1 MTTYS
6 EGHLRT
12 ELHAAQREVSKLHA
26 REARE
31 KSTAVEYT
39 EKAIVAL
46 SGAALGFG
54 LGVYEAQQGGTAEN
68 PYAIG
73 GNVPVDT
80 LAAGLGLLAILATPV
95 RGASEKFLPVSL
107 GAGAAAIGIWGQ
119 RAGYQW
125 QQARAGA
132 APTTTPMTSTGAP
145 LMFGGMGA
153 RPFAPGPGQYGAMH
167 NPYVEAYG

>member
-1 MTTYS
+1 MNYS
-6 EGHLRT
+6 EGHLRS
-12 ELHAAQREVSKLHA
+12 ELHAAQREVGKMKA

-54 LGVYEAQQGGTAEN
+54 LGVVEAQQGATAEA

-95 RGASEKFLPVSL
+95 RGPSEKLLPVSL
-107 GAGAAAIGIWGQ
+107 GAGAAAIGIWGH
-119 RAGYQW
+119 RAGFAW
-125 QQARAGA
+125 QQARAGTA
-132 APTTTPMTSTGAP
+132 APATTSTGAP

-153 RPFAPGPGQYGAMH
+153 RPFASGAGQYGGSH
-167 NPYVEAYG
+167 NPYVDAYGG

>member
-1 MTTYS
+1 MTEYS
-6 EGHLRT
+6 QAHLRT
-12 ELHAAQREVSKLHA
+12 ELHDAQKEVGKLRA

-54 LGVYEAQQGGTAEN
+54 LGVVEAQQGATAEN
-68 PYAIG
+68 PYAVG
-73 GNVPVDT
+73 GNVPLDT

-95 RGASEKFLPVSL
+95 RGQSEKFLPVSL
-107 GAGAAAIGIWGQ
+107 GAGAAAIGIWGH
-119 RAGYQW
+119 RAGFAW

-132 APTTTPMTSTGAP
+132 TPPATSTTGAP
-145 LMFGGMGA
+145 LMFGGMDA
-153 RPFAPGPGQYGAMH
+153 RPFASGPG
-167 NPYVEAYG
+167 AYGGVPNAYIDAYGG